1 MSYFKL
7 ILIYLIFA
15 LILMF
20 LSLFS
25 LEWLFVGVTVFLI
38 LEVVYGKRK

>member
-7 ILIYLIFA
+7 ILIYLVFA

-25 LEWLFVGVTVFLI
+25 LEWLFVGAVIFLI
-38 LEVVYGKRK
+38 LEVVYGKQK